1 MVTNKIMST
10 DKKTKT
16 IYTDICVSVWVT
28 QQFEVPVDYEINET
42 TPKEAY
48 ERLISE
54 FGDQNVDAVQEPC
67 ELDLMDVVSIDF
79 NFIGEEFFQI
89 DNQTNELNIKRFKIK
104 KIR

>member
-1 MVTNKIMST
+1 MQTVSS
-10 DKKTKT
+10 TKT
-16 IYTDICVSVWVT
+16 ILTDIIVEVWLK
-28 QQFEVPVDYEINET
+28 QSFEVPVDYEINEA